1 MANANSGKAKLQI
14 SQAQRNILLAVRGLP
29 AEVSVALQRS
39 TNTKLITLELCN
51 GTIAALHQKVSEN
64 LNDLKGNQKRSLAA
78 ILRKLDFLLSNS
90 SSATESSPSP
100 SQQKAWQLP
109 GLSVDASAISDNT
122 YLSRRIK
129 HLVQLVNE
137 GRFFGADTLEEEIR
151 LELQRDLETIRV
163 VDGSLDLSTC
173 SPLVRS
179 IARSVYKFSE
189 FENPNSN
196 AERPAKLEYSSADIM
211 ARQKKYL
218 NVLAEAL
225 EVLLGC
231 PHTRY
236 ESLDAFHEGLKRNML
251 KIGSKVDDAFNMLAN
266 EVREMYGTHHSPIYT
281 TGRELGGV
289 KMVVGGS
296 SNFSESHLA
305 GVRKML
311 LYADTVFIP
320 DPILPWLE
328 RDRPLESFKTV
339 QIVHA
344 AFTLLQLAPMF
355 DSELAIPPV
364 MLFPSW
370 EKSLESEDEQTKD
383 GLSRLSLDFYSHY
396 LNCRFEDESEV
407 VDWIRRNESQFL
419 EVASNK
425 KLFISP
431 NSSMEM
437 TFEEHLE
444 NYRQYISNFRDA
456 NFANALGK
464 IPVGLLV
471 FNAIQERL
479 APQFHL
485 HENSDSFG
493 AQPLVCLPEQS
504 HYHELVAN
512 MRSEQLVSQRI
523 LKIETEQTLR
533 SLNTSQFTWLGNVP
547 IRDLADLRKKNANF
561 DFRKRLAEFTSILD
575 DASAADLDRVTGE
588 LSRGITS
595 LVREHE
601 LEVKKIQEDFKLRH
615 TRSAIALWATFAVQF
630 VPVLAPFVSVAL
642 LPSSRYLYDKIE
654 EGTAMRKARRSL
666 TGVLAATFKS
676 KGKTSR

>member
-1 MANANSGKAKLQI
+1 
-14 SQAQRNILLAVRGLP
+14 
-29 AEVSVALQRS
+29 
-39 TNTKLITLELCN
+39 
-51 GTIAALHQKVSEN
+51 
-64 LNDLKGNQKRSLAA
+64 
-78 ILRKLDFLLSNS
+78 
-90 SSATESSPSP
+90 
-100 SQQKAWQLP
+100 
-109 GLSVDASAISDNT
+109 
-122 YLSRRIK
+122 
-129 HLVQLVNE
+129 
-137 GRFFGADTLEEEIR
+137 
-151 LELQRDLETIRV
+151 
-163 VDGSLDLSTC
+163 
-173 SPLVRS
+173 
-179 IARSVYKFSE
+179 
-189 FENPNSN
+189 
-196 AERPAKLEYSSADIM
+196 
-211 ARQKKYL
+211 
-218 NVLAEAL
+218 
-225 EVLLGC
+225 
-231 PHTRY
+231 
-236 ESLDAFHEGLKRNML
+236 
-251 KIGSKVDDAFNMLAN
+251 
-266 EVREMYGTHHSPIYT
+266 
-281 TGRELGGV
+281 
-289 KMVVGGS
+289 
-296 SNFSESHLA
+296 
-305 GVRKML
+305 ML

-370 EKSLESEDEQTKD
+370 EKSLESEDEQTRD

-444 NYRQYISNFRDA
+444 NYRQYISKFRDA
-456 NFANALGK
+456 DFANALGK

-523 LKIETEQTLR
+523 LKNETEQTLR

-547 IRDLADLRKKNANF
+547 IEDLAELRKKNANF
-561 DFRKRLAEFTSILD
+561 DFRKRLAEFTTILD
-575 DASAADLDRVTGE
+575 EASATDLDRVTGE

-601 LEVKKIQEDFKLRH
+601 LEVKKIQEDFTLRH

-630 VPVLAPFVSVAL
+630 VPILAPFVSVAL
-642 LPSSRYLYDKIE
+642 FPSSRYLYDKIE